1 MHARNLSCIAVMAAL
16 ELLIFTSFSYILYLE
31 CITFTLVVFALIF
44 PRKQA
49 VLAAFVFTTL
59 NMMIQG
65 VTPWSFM
72 YLLLYPLYS
81 LLISV
86 FAKCLKKHFL
96 LAAFLCGLFSFLTGQ
111 FLQLPFMLFSKH
123 LALAYFI
130 VGLKAS
136 TIQFILSFCLYLVC
150 ARPVLSVLE
159 RIERRFLYE

>member
-1 MHARNLSCIAVMAAL
+1 MAAL

-96 LAAFLCGLFSFLTGQ
+96 FAAFLCGLFSFLTGQ

-123 LALAYFI
+123 LAACFNFI
-130 VGLKAS
+130 VGHKAS
-136 TIQFILSFCLYLVC
+136 TIHVILSFCLYLVC

-159 RIERRFLYE
+159 LNRRRFLYE

>member
-1 MHARNLSCIAVMAAL
+1 MAAL

-81 LLISV
+81 LVISV
-86 FAKCLKKHFL
+86 FAKCLKRHFL
-96 LAAFLCGLFSFLTGQ
+96 LAAFLCGLFSFVPGICLILA
-111 FLQLPFMLFSKH
+111 FLLGSMPF
-123 LALAYFI
+123 ALAF
-130 VGLKAS
+130 
-136 TIQFILSFCLYLVC
+136 FLV
-150 ARPVLSVLE
+150 
-159 RIERRFLYE
+159 